1 MKISIYGAGAVGG
14 VLGAVL
20 AKQGHEV
27 GLIARGDHL
36 AAMKAN
42 GCTLESDDD
51 RFTVHPA
58 CSDNPADFGPQDF
71 VIVTVKASNAF
82 GGRRHR
88 IVIGADYRCGYRH
101 ERRAMVVFRWFP
113 EKAPKSR
120 CLRSIP
126 TERLRCDFH

>member
-1 MKISIYGAGAVGG
+1 MPVPSAGFWS
-14 VLGAVL
+14 AVL

-36 AAMKAN
+36 AALKAE

-71 VIVTVKASNAF
+71 VIVTVKAPTMPSVADGVASLLGPTTAVVTAMNGVPWWFSMVFQKKGPGHHVCARS
-82 GGRRHR
+82 RRS
-88 IVIGADYRCGYRH
+88 GC
-101 ERRAMVVFRWFP
+101 
-113 EKAPKSR
+113 
-120 CLRSIP
+120 
-126 TERLRCDFH
+126 RCDFH

>member
-36 AAMKAN
+36 AALKAK

-71 VIVTVKASNAF
+71 VIVTVKAPAMPSVADGIAGAF
-82 GGRRHR
+82 T
-88 IVIGADYRCGYRH
+88 VTMTKSCG
-101 ERRAMVVFRWFP
+101 P
-113 EKAPKSR
+113 KAAGLS
-120 CLRSIP
+120 
-126 TERLRCDFH
+126 EHAG